1 MGVKISAVEYY
12 LPQTKVTNNDIQSI
26 SNTWTPEKI
35 EEKIGIKNRYIVQ
48 EGETA
53 LNLATNACL
62 KLFNNGVDKQSIDAL
77 IYCTQSPEYFLP
89 TTACVLQNLIGLRTD
104 TFCLDYNLG
113 CSGYVYGLAMAKGLI
128 SIGIAKNILLVTAE
142 TYSKYISENDSINKS
157 LFGDAATASLII
169 NSDKSEIKEF
179 VFGTDGS
186 GYENLIVKD
195 GGSKSLN
202 KSPALLYMN
211 GPEIFSFTNK
221 SIPLLVEETLIKN
234 NLTLNQIDYFIFHQA
249 NKYMLEHLRKKIN
262 IPSEKFL
269 IDMENYGNTVSN
281 TIPIVWSNKLKKG
294 NDFFKNKIIML
305 VGFGVGYSWGATIIK
320 N

>member
-179 VFGTDGS
+179 VFGTDGR